1 MVRGV
6 WVRDAPSVPLLQVDV
21 LFDFG
26 FALLDLEAALG
37 LLELHQGFERNPVA
51 GRFCAGLD
59 CIAAGRQ
66 AFRDAKLA
74 FIVSARSASE
84 QCFSARADSQP
95 GTRSHRHN
103 PA

>member
-6 WVRDAPSVPLLQVDV
+6 WVRDVQSVPLLQVDV

-26 FALLDLEAALG
+26 FALL
-37 LLELHQGFERNPVA
+37 ELHQGLERIPVA
-51 GRFCAGLD
+51 SRFCAGLD

-66 AFRDAKLA
+66 AFRDAELA

-84 QCFSARADSQP
+84 QCSSARTDSQP
-95 GTRSHRHN
+95 RARSHRHN